1 MKLSLSGA
9 DCRYSIEQI
18 AITLFPDE
26 RHSWDAE
33 LPGLADCRVTTG
45 ARWRTA
51 SVSIARGGLVT
62 HGFARAVPDADT
74 YRDGALVRFIVRRAF
89 YRAALPHL
97 TEIPPWGALSGVR
110 PAKLG
115 RALIAETGSPEHAVR
130 ALEKNDFLRR
140 DKARLTV
147 RCAEE
152 ALRVLET
159 RGPRDVEIYIGIP
172 FCPTRCAYC
181 SFVSSTTAAEGALVE
196 PYVDALCRE
205 LADGAERVRRLSLRV
220 RSLYMGGGTP
230 TTLSPAQLDRVL
242 AAAHALG
249 DPEELTVEAGRP
261 DTITPEKLAVLRGHG
276 VGRVSVN
283 PQTMNDAV
291 LRTIGRRHTAGD
303 VLRAMEMVR
312 AAGFSCV
319 NMDVIAGLPGD
330 TADSF
335 QTTLGRILALR
346 PENIT
351 VHTFAHKKGAALFDA
366 PSAPT
371 EALSEMLSRAERALS
386 PRYQPYYLYRQKYIG
401 GSFENI
407 GWTLPGYPCAYNIAM
422 MEEISTVLAFGAGAV
437 TKFVAPGLIRR
448 LPNPKYAREYLR
460 DFDAHLSRK
469 AALDA
474 LYTNF

>member
-1 MKLSLSGA
+1 MKLILSGA
-9 DCRYSIEQI
+9 DCRYSVEQI

-26 RHSWDAE
+26 RHSWDAA

-45 ARWRTA
+45 AHWRTA
-51 SVSIARGGLVT
+51 SVTITRGGLMT
-62 HGFARAVPDADT
+62 HGFAHAVPDADA

-89 YRAALPHL
+89 YRATLPHL
-97 TEIPPWGALSGVR
+97 AEVPPWGALSGVR

-115 RALIAETGSPEHAVR
+115 RALIAETGSPERAVR
-130 ALEKNDFLRR
+130 VLEKNDFLRH
-140 DKARLTV
+140 DKALLTV
-147 RCAEE
+147 RCAVE
-152 ALRVLET
+152 ALHVLET
-159 RGPRDVEIYIGIP
+159 RGPRDAEVYIGIP

-181 SFVSSTTAAEGALVE
+181 SFVSSTTAAEGELVE

-205 LADGAERVRRLSLRV
+205 LADGAERVKRLSLRV

-242 AAAHALG
+242 TAAYALG
-249 DPEELTVEAGRP
+249 GPDELTVEAGRP
-261 DTITPEKLAVLRGHG
+261 DTITPEKLAVLRAHG

-291 LRTIGRRHTAGD
+291 LRTIGRRHTAED
-303 VLRAMEMVR
+303 VLRAMDMVR
-312 AAGFSCV
+312 NAGFSCV
-319 NMDVIAGLPGD
+319 NMDLIAGLPGD

-335 QTTLGRILALR
+335 RDTLDRILALH

-366 PSAPT
+366 PSIPAQ
-371 EALSEMLSRAERALS
+371 ALSEMLSYVERTLS

-422 MEEISTVLAFGAGAV
+422 MEETSTVLAFGAGAV
-437 TKFVAPGLIRR
+437 TKFVAPGLLKR

-469 AALDA
+469 TALDA
-474 LYTNF
+474 LYAKY